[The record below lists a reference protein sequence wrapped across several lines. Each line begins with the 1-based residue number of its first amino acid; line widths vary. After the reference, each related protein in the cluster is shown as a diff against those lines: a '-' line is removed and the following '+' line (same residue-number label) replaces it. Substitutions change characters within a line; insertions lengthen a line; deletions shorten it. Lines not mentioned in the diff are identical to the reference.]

1 MTEVKITR
9 DELRILKELANNI
22 GESNKIDEYKK
33 LFPNISSKITKTE
46 QKIITSTINGEYG
59 EEKREAL
66 LKIIPR
72 KIKFTKSDLF
82 SIEPKTKNQEVF
94 FNTYESKYSDDRTGE
109 ENDMNFLLDGVAGTG
124 KTFLAMA
131 MGLDEVIS
139 KSTKKRIIIIR
150 SAAETRKL
158 GFLPGTKE
166 EKAEPFESVYEK
178 MTNEL
183 LKYKTKNYKNLKSE
197 RIIEFMTTSFLRGE
211 TFDDAVIIVDEYQN
225 LNFHE
230 MDTVM
235 TRVGLNSRLILC
247 GQEEQSDLI
256 YNRNDTSCASE
267 IKNIIKRM
275 KSFNIIEFKLED
287 IVRSGFVYDYIKAK
301 ESLKNS

>member
-1 MTEVKITR
+1 
-9 DELRILKELANNI
+9 
-22 GESNKIDEYKK
+22 
-33 LFPNISSKITKTE
+33 
-46 QKIITSTINGEYG
+46 
-59 EEKREAL
+59 
-66 LKIIPR
+66 
-72 KIKFTKSDLF
+72 
-82 SIEPKTKNQEVF
+82 
-94 FNTYESKYSDDRTGE
+94 
-109 ENDMNFLLDGVAGTG
+109 MNFLLDGVAGTG